1 MELKKYAASL
11 DGAIVV
17 NKYSS
22 FLNLIL
28 GCAVLLTLFI
38 SGNKEEKIT
47 FQPVTLGS
55 DAWVTQSKG
64 SQSYMESWGLYL
76 AQLQGNI
83 TPKNIDFIIERLK
96 PIMSPKVYTDMVDD
110 MNIQAK
116 NIKDDRVTI
125 RFEPESVLYEPET
138 NRVFVTGQMFQ
149 KSGGADERK
158 SVRTFEYEIKIR
170 NYAPVINF
178 STNYVGNP
186 KTMNELAKDDEKA
199 KKDNAK

>member
-1 MELKKYAASL
+1 MEWKKYAASL

-28 GCAVLLTLFI
+28 ACSLLVTLII
-38 SGNKEEKIT
+38 SGNKEEKIIIT
-47 FQPVTLGS
+47 PQTLGS

-96 PIMSPKVYTDMVDD
+96 PIMSPKVYVDMVDD
-110 MNIQAK
+110 MHIQAQ

-125 RFEPESVLYEPET
+125 RFEPETVLYEAET

-149 KSGGADERK
+149 KSGNAPEVK
-158 SVRTFEYEIKIR
+158 SIRTFEYEIRIR
-170 NYAPVINF
+170 NYAPIINF
-178 STNYVGNP
+178 TTNYEGSA
-186 KTMNELAKDDEKA
+186 KTATELAKDEA
-199 KKDNAK
+199 KKEKNK